1 MNRIYSFFPQT
12 LIPHYQTSV
21 NELEEG
27 NLHHHQIVG
36 RLLLLLGRTNCDV
49 ILREMVVKELDATLS
64 HEEYI
69 LYASQLLQATK
80 WEVFDNN
87 ALIRLLLR
95 QAIEYEDFAY
105 VLYWQLQVSPVKVFR
120 F

>member
-1 MNRIYSFFPQT
+1 M
-12 LIPHYQTSV
+12 
-21 NELEEG
+21 EEG

-36 RLLLLLGRTNCDV
+36 HLLLLLGRANCDV
-49 ILREMVVKELDATLS
+49 VLREMVVRELDAIIS
-64 HEEYI
+64 HEELI

-95 QAIEYEDFAY
+95 RSIEYEDFAY
-105 VLYWQLQVSPVKVFR
+105 VLYWQLQVCEAIYLEF
-120 F
+120 

>member
-1 MNRIYSFFPQT
+1 M
-12 LIPHYQTSV
+12 
-21 NELEEG
+21 EEG
-27 NLHHHQIVG
+27 NLHHHQVVG
-36 RLLLLLGRTNCDV
+36 HLLLLLGRANCDV
-49 ILREMVVKELDATLS
+49 IMREIVVRELDAILS

-95 QAIEYEDFAY
+95 QAIEFEDCAH
-105 VLYWQLQVSPVKVFR
+105 VLNWQLQVLQLAAGSEF
-120 F
+120 